1 MESKA
6 YVPAPF
12 KCYPVTATRLSLD
25 SCLCAF
31 FLVQKPIVK

>member
-25 SCLCAF
+25 S
-31 FLVQKPIVK
+31 LVYVHSSWFRNLL